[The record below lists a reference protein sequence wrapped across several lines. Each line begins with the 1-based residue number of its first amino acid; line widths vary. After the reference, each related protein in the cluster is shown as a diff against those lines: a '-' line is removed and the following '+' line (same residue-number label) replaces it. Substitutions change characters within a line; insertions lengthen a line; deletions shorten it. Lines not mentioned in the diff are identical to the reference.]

1 MIFIGVN
8 DLSFSLG
15 LGGKQSE
22 PQLQEAIN
30 KIVAAAKRHDVPL
43 GRPAGTA
50 EQVQQRMKE
59 GFLFFQAG
67 SELGMMAAG
76 ASTLLKPL
84 WKTGFDLKARPL
96 Y

>member
-1 MIFIGVN
+1 MEIGITSSIRMPETSCY
-8 DLSFSLG
+8 LYL
-15 LGGKQSE
+15 L
-22 PQLQEAIN
+22 PPP
-30 KIVAAAKRHDVPL
+30 KRHDVPL